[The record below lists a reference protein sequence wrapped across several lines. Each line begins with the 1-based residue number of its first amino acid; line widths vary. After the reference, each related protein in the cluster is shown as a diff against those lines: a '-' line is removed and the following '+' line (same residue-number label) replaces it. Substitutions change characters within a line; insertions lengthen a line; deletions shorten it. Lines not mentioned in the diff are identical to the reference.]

1 MSLVG
6 CTGDTDSPQ
15 ADGSDTAP
23 VSVGVGVAAHHRQAE
38 IGAVLRAQQHALHR
52 HGHSRAFVSTWAA
65 GHPAARRRAV
75 DIVRNLHA
83 LRAMVFS
90 LRVVP
95 VDRGDASR
103 LPLSAAGRPTW
114 KAGVDVTW
122 TMPQMRGRRVVSSLT
137 YTFRYGSGRA
147 VVVDVRAAGGSREPI
162 WLAGRLRVRRA
173 GPDVLATASTGEA
186 ASSLAHR
193 LLVARTDVRAFF
205 EGVSFDGRSRDG
217 RSVVRR
223 GWPHWN
229 GSLTA
234 YLPGTDAEFD
244 AILGAA
250 PHQYDDVAAVTT
262 PVGRSTTRHAPVA
275 IVVNPRIW
283 PHLRPVGAHV
293 VVTHEAVHAATGPVT
308 TELPDWV
315 AEGFADY
322 VAVRSAGVPLDVAS
336 EQAIKSVRLHGLPHR
351 LPTVTDFATTGARL
365 ERTYELSRLAVT
377 AIARTYGRRHLIAF
391 YDDLVAHPG
400 ELAGAVH
407 RQLGTSVPALT
418 GQWRRLLVRLPG
430 AQ

>member
-15 ADGSDTAP
+15 AASTGTAK
-23 VSVGVGVAAHHRQAE
+23 VSVGADVVAHHRQAE
-38 IGAVLRAQQHALHR
+38 TGALLRAEEDALSQL
-52 HGHSRAFVSTWAA
+52 GHSHAYVSTWAA
-65 GHPAARRRAV
+65 GLPVARRRAQ
-75 DIVRNLHA
+75 DIVWNLHA
-83 LRAMVFS
+83 LRATVSS
-90 LRVVP
+90 LREVP
-95 VDRGDASR
+95 VAPGDTSR
-103 LPLSAAGRPTW
+103 LPLSAAGRRTW

-122 TMPQMRGRRVVSSLT
+122 TMPQMQGRRVVSSLT
-137 YTFRYGSGRA
+137 YTFRSAGGRA
-147 VVVDVRAAGGSREPI
+147 VVVDVRPAGGSREPI
-162 WLAGRLRVRRA
+162 WLAGRLQVRRA
-173 GPDVLATASTGEA
+173 GPGVLATAATGSA

-193 LLVARTDVRAFF
+193 LWVARTDVRHFVAGGSLD
-205 EGVSFDGRSRDG
+205 ERSLVGRS
-217 RSVVRR
+217 
-223 GWPHWN
+223 WPHWN

-244 AILGAA
+244 AILGATSQ
-250 PHQYDDVAAVTT
+250 QYDDVAAVTT
-262 PVGRSTTRHAPVA
+262 PVGRSTTRPAPVA

-283 PHLRPVGAHV
+283 PRLRPAGAHV

-322 VAVRSAGVPLDVAS
+322 VAVRSAGVPIDVAS
-336 EQAIKSVRLHGLPHR
+336 EQAIKGVRLHGLPHR
-351 LPTVTDFATTGARL
+351 LPTVADFATTSARL

-377 AIARTYGRRHLIAF
+377 AIARTYGRRHLVAF

-400 ELAGAVH
+400 DLDGAVH
-407 RQLGTSVPALT
+407 RQLGTSIPALT
-418 GQWRRLLVRLPG
+418 GQWRRLLVGLPG